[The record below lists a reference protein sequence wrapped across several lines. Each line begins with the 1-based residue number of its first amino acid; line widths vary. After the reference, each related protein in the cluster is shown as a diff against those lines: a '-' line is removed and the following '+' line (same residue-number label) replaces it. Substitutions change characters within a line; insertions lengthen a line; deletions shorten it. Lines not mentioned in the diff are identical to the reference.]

1 MFNKYLL
8 FLIISLSGGCLIL
21 YHLWDST
28 KTELNAVKLE
38 KITLE
43 QELTRRNE
51 NEKNLSKRITELT
64 ELYSANADWAGGAV
78 PDDIRNKLSK
88 SCKAC
93 K

>member
-64 ELYSANADWAGGAV
+64 ELYSANVDWAGGSV
-78 PDDIRNKLSK
+78 PADIRNKLSK

>member
-8 FLIISLSGGCLIL
+8 IAIGVLLCGCVLF

-28 KTELNAVKLE
+28 KLELDRIKME

-43 QELTRRNE
+43 KEIERRNE
-51 NEKNLSKRITELT
+51 NEKNLSKRISELT
-64 ELYSANADWAGGAV
+64 RLYDAHSDYSTTPV
-78 PDDIRNKLSK
+78 PPSILEFLRK

>member
-64 ELYSANADWAGGAV
+64 ELYSTNADWAGGSV
-78 PDDIRNKLSK
+78 PADIRNKLSK

>member
-8 FLIISLSGGCLIL
+8 IAIGVLFGGCVVL
-21 YHLWDST
+21 YNLWDNT
-28 KTELNAVKLE
+28 RMELNAVKAQ
-38 KITLE
+38 KTTLE
-43 QELTRRNE
+43 QELKRRNE

-64 ELYSANADWAGGAV
+64 ELYSANVDWAGGSV
-78 PDDIRNKLSK
+78 PADIRNKLSK